1 MTDLTASTPMERSA
15 DETDVDSQTTT
26 DDDRAIEDKAKAT
39 ESELVLTLQR
49 FLRDQ
54 GEAYSEAA
62 IRDLP
67 ANPSSTFSPAEM
79 VSVLREIGYVA
90 SFGRISANNLK
101 QNHCP
106 MIGFWED
113 GGAFILTEIKP
124 DGTVKYASLE
134 NKLKIKKMSKD
145 QFSAKFS
152 GHLIL
157 ARRDSNV
164 EAKSSKRWFY

>member
-1 MTDLTASTPMERSA
+1 MTDLTASKPLDHSA
-15 DETDVDSQTTT
+15 DEADVDPQGVT
-26 DDDRAIEDKAKAT
+26 DGERAVEDTSNST

-67 ANPSSTFSPAEM
+67 ATSSNTFSPAEM

-90 SFGRISANNLK
+90 SFGRISANNLA
-101 QNHCP
+101 QSHCP

-113 GGAFILTEIKP
+113 GGAFILTAIKS
-124 DGTVKYASLE
+124 DGTVKYASIE
-134 NKLKIKKMSKD
+134 NKLKIKKNVERPVFGQVFRSPY
-145 QFSAKFS
+145 FSAS
-152 GHLIL
+152 
-157 ARRDSNV
+157 
-164 EAKSSKRWFY
+164 